1 MLAKLDDYNELLH
14 WLDTLEHRD
23 KDPTLRDLCRKDLFF
38 LLWFGLGR
46 VDAWHQWILDR
57 CREVQNEPNE
67 RLDLWSR
74 EHYKSTIITFALS
87 IQDILTSHGDSP
99 DPRWN
104 GRECTIGIFSVTR
117 PIAKG
122 FLRQIKLELEQNDT
136 LKSLFPDI
144 LYQDPKGESPKWSE
158 DDGLIVKRKTN
169 PKEATVEA
177 WGIVDGQPT
186 SKHFLICVYDDLVT
200 DKFVT
205 SPEMIDKT
213 NRAWEMS
220 INLGTEGGHRR
231 YVGTIYHFND
241 TYRLMKERGAVI
253 PRVYPCTEDGTP
265 QGKPV
270 LKSKA
275 EIEMKYRMMGAY
287 TFASQ
292 MLLNPVADTL
302 MGFKREW
309 IRYYPGT
316 DGSTMNIYI
325 LVDPANAKKTTSDYT
340 VFMVI
345 GLGTDD
351 NYYIID
357 MIRDRLSLTER
368 ADTLFKLHKKYRQVC
383 RGLRVGYEQYGM
395 QADIQHIQ
403 DKQNREN
410 YRFDIQELGGK
421 MPKIDRIKQLQ
432 PIFQQHRIWLPDS
445 CFKTDYQGKTQDLV
459 DVFLNQEYD
468 AFPVPVH
475 DDMLDCMARILDED
489 FGAVFPV
496 SVSHEDAYAASEE
509 HRGSAWTF

>member
-1 MLAKLDDYNELLH
+1 MLKTLEDYRWLLH
-14 WLDTLEHRD
+14 ELDKLEPQD
-23 KDPTLRDLCRKDLFF
+23 KDPTLRDLCRTDLFF
-38 LLWFGLGR
+38 LLWFALGR
-46 VDAWHQWILDR
+46 NDVYHPWLLDR
-57 CREVQNEPNE
+57 CKEVQAAPNE
-67 RLDLWSR
+67 HLDLWSR

-87 IQDILTSHGDSP
+87 IQDILSSHGDNP
-99 DPRWN
+99 DPKWK
-104 GRECTIGIFSVTR
+104 GREATIGIFSVTR

-122 FLRQIKLELEQNDT
+122 FLRQIKLEFEQNEI
-136 LKSLFPDI
+136 LKHLFPDI

-177 WGIVDGQPT
+177 WGVVDGQPT

-205 SPEMIDKT
+205 SPDMIEKT

-241 TYRLMKERGAVI
+241 TYRLMKDRGGVT

-270 LKSKA
+270 LKSQE
-275 EIEMKYRMMGAY
+275 EITMKYRTMGAY

-309 IRYYPGT
+309 IRYYAGT
-316 DGSTMNIYI
+316 DGTGMNIFI
-325 LVDPANAKKTTSDYT
+325 LVDPANTKKTTSDYT

-345 GLGTDD
+345 GLADD
-351 NYYIID
+351 ENYYMLD
-357 MIRDRLSLTER
+357 MVRDRLSLTER
-368 ADTLFKLHKKYRQVC
+368 ADTLFKLHRKYRPMC
-383 RGLRVGYEQYGM
+383 RGIRVGYEQYGM

-403 DKQNREN
+403 DRQNREN
-410 YRFDIQELGGK
+410 YRFDITELGGR
-421 MPKIDRIKQLQ
+421 MPKLDRIKMLQ
-432 PIFQQHRIWLPDS
+432 PIFQQHRFYILES
-445 CFKTDYQGKTQDLV
+445 CFKTDYQGKTQDLI
-459 DVFLNQEYD
+459 DIFLNQEYD

-489 FGAVFPV
+489 FGAAFPQTV
-496 SVSHEDAYAASEE
+496 APPDAYEYQVA
-509 HRGSAWTF
+509 RGSSWAD